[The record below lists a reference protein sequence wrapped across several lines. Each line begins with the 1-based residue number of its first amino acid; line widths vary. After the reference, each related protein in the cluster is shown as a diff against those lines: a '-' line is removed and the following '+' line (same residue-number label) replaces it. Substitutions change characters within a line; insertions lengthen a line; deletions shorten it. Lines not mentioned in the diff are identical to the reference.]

1 MEDLFNSAIN
11 HLEQLVSFDTSNPPR
26 AISESGLLDYL
37 ESIAGHNLSI
47 TDHGNGSYN
56 CLIQQGN
63 PKHLINVHLDTVPA
77 GDGWET
83 DPFKLHTENDVIY
96 GLGACDIKG
105 AAAALLSLIESFD
118 SEYAILFN
126 TDEEA
131 GNSTCIKKFLEADHS
146 YEGIIVAE
154 PTNNLAVTCHRGIF
168 TGTKKI

>member
-26 AISESGLLDYL
+26 VISESGLLDYL

-83 DPFKLHTENDVIY
+83 DPFILHTENDVIY

-105 AAAALLSLIESFD
+105 AAAALLSLIESYD

-126 TDEEA
+126 TD
-131 GNSTCIKKFLEADHS
+131 
-146 YEGIIVAE
+146 
-154 PTNNLAVTCHRGIF
+154 
-168 TGTKKI
+168 

>member
-47 TDHGNGSYN
+47 TDHGNGSFN

-83 DPFKLHTENDVIY
+83 DPFKLHHGVI
-96 GLGACDIKG
+96 
-105 AAAALLSLIESFD
+105 
-118 SEYAILFN
+118 
-126 TDEEA
+126 
-131 GNSTCIKKFLEADHS
+131 
-146 YEGIIVAE
+146 
-154 PTNNLAVTCHRGIF
+154 
-168 TGTKKI
+168 

>member
-26 AISESGLLDYL
+26 EISESGLLDYL

-47 TDHGNGSYN
+47 TDNGNGSFN

-83 DPFKLHTENDVIY
+83 DPFKLHTDNDVI
-96 GLGACDIKG
+96 
-105 AAAALLSLIESFD
+105 
-118 SEYAILFN
+118 
-126 TDEEA
+126 
-131 GNSTCIKKFLEADHS
+131 
-146 YEGIIVAE
+146 
-154 PTNNLAVTCHRGIF
+154 
-168 TGTKKI
+168 